1 MRRERGEEMHVILIV
16 SLNLQQSVVTISP
29 VAHLESSQIFQSFPE
44 QSSGHEAL
52 QVGCTTRPV
61 SVPMRL
67 ERETYHKIP
76 WKH

>member
-1 MRRERGEEMHVILIV
+1 MHFIFMGAQ
-16 SLNLQQSVVTISP
+16 NLQQSVVTISP
-29 VAHLESSQIFQSFPE
+29 VAHFESSHIFQSFPE
-44 QSSGHEAL
+44 QSSGHDAL